1 MLCSGRTFR
10 EIDGSVEEGEDR
22 GGRRCCAVGG
32 RSWRLMEVS
41 RREKMLCSGGCSGR
55 LMEVSRREKMLCSGR
70 TFREIDGSV
79 EEGEDAV

>member
-10 EIDGSVEEGEDR
+10 EIDEEEKKCR

-32 RSWRLMEVS
+32 RS
-41 RREKMLCSGGCSGR
+41 GR
-55 LMEVSRREKMLCSGR
+55 LMEVLRREKMLCSGR

-79 EEGEDAV
+79 EVGEDAVQWEDVQGD